1 MSTILTILIGVLL
14 FGCMIFV
21 HEFGHFFTAKLFGIP
36 VNQFAIGMGPRLFH
50 FQRGETEYSLRLFP
64 IGGFCA
70 MEGED
75 EESENARAFN
85 NQKVWKRMIVV
96 AAGGIMNVLLGLVLM
111 FVIQVQ
117 EPEAF
122 LSTKVMDTGVGVTA
136 GAESFERGDR
146 IYSINGYRILC
157 DYDISYSLS
166 RYSGEEME
174 FVVRRGSEKVAIPGV
189 KVDHSAIKKGEEK
202 AYVFL
207 VEAVP
212 KNFGTT
218 VAQTVKQLV
227 SFSRMVYSSLFDLLT
242 GRYGLNEMSGPVGT
256 VDAIGQV
263 AASGE
268 NFVESLNNVLWMMA
282 LITVNLGL
290 FNLLPVPALDGGR
303 LFFLLIEAIRR
314 KPIPPKY
321 EGLVHTIGLFL
332 LFGLMIVVTF
342 NDILK
347 LIRG

>member
-1 MSTILTILIGVLL
+1 MNTVLTIVIGILL
-14 FGCMIFV
+14 FGCMIFI
-21 HEFGHFFTAKLFGIP
+21 HEFGHFFTAKLFGIQ

-50 FQRGETEYSLRLFP
+50 FQRGDTEYSLRLLP

-75 EESENARAFN
+75 EESDNERAFN
-85 NQKVWKRMIVV
+85 RQKVWKRVIVV

-111 FVIQVQ
+111 FAIQVQ
-117 EPEAF
+117 EPDAF
-122 LSTKVMDTGVGVTA
+122 LSTKVMDTGDALVA
-136 GAESFERGDR
+136 GSEAFEKGDR

-157 DYDISYSLS
+157 DYDISYSLG
-166 RYSGEEME
+166 RYAGEELE
-174 FVVRRGSEKVAIPGV
+174 FVLLRNGEKVSVSGV
-189 KVDHSAIKKGEEK
+189 KVDYSKITEGGK
-202 AYVFL
+202 AYAFL
-207 VEAVP
+207 VEAIP
-212 KNFGTT
+212 KNLGSTIG
-218 VAQTVKQLV
+218 QSVKQLLSV
-227 SFSRMVYSSLFDLLT
+227 SRMVYSSLFDLLT

-256 VDAIGQV
+256 VEVIGQV
-263 AASGE
+263 AASGK
-268 NFVESLNNVLWMMA
+268 NFVESLNNVLWVMS

-303 LFFLLIEAIRR
+303 LFFLLLEGIRR

-321 EGLVHTIGLFL
+321 EGIVHTVGLIL

-347 LIRG
+347 LIR